1 MLYIHTTARE
11 RSTLIVSAIDEQ
23 EVVMKNTFYISI
35 TIILLG
41 LLLQS
46 PRLFAQDEAY
56 GWQLMSQQE
65 RMEYRSKMQSMS
77 SAEER
82 ERYRLEHHKQMQD
95 RAKQKG
101 ISLPD
106 MPGDGMHD
114 RNPNSDMMRD
124 RMNSGGG
131 MGSQGGGRR

>member
-1 MLYIHTTARE
+1 
-11 RSTLIVSAIDEQ
+11 
-23 EVVMKNTFYISI
+23 MKNTFYISI